1 MDWNV
6 VIGIEVHIRLCL
18 NSKLFSA
25 SASHYGADANMHA
38 SGIDLALPGT
48 LPVANTR
55 AFDMAIM
62 LGLDLESTINPY
74 NVFARKNYFYPDL
87 PKGYQITQMDHPIIM
102 GGHIP
107 IDIDGEKKDIHI
119 HHAHLEE
126 DAGKL
131 IHQKNESW
139 VDYNR
144 AGTTL
149 IEVVTEPN
157 MASSQEAVCFL
168 KALRQRAIYLGIC
181 DGNMEQ
187 GSFKFDINISLRK
200 NDASP
205 LGTRTEIKNL
215 NSFRFVE
222 RAIER
227 EIQRQGDL
235 LESGRQVT
243 QATCLYDP
251 DRDETRVMRSKEDA
265 HDYRYF
271 PDPDLLPVHVT
282 PEWIARIQAQ
292 MPEKQSE
299 KIKRFCDTYHLKAPD
314 ATRLTKDPCF
324 CKLFESCTQTHPQLS
339 HLFVQWILGDISA
352 LLNEHQI
359 KPAHCTINAQQLVQ
373 VAEKVDK
380 KAINRSAAK
389 IIFSQIL
396 NGQHD
401 VDTIIDEQQLGTLHD
416 TQALSAIIE
425 SIIHKHPNQVEQ
437 YQNGEEKL
445 WGYFMG
451 QIMKKT
457 KGQADLDT
465 VKTLLKNKLTLS
477 EQP

>member
-6 VIGIEVHIRLCL
+6 VIGVEVHIRLCL

-25 SASHYGADANMHA
+25 SACHYGADANMHA
-38 SGIDLALPGT
+38 CGIDLALPGT
-48 LPVANTR
+48 LPAANTR

-62 LGLDLESTINPY
+62 LGLDLEATINPY

-87 PKGYQITQMDHPIIM
+87 PKGYQITQMDHPIII

-107 IDIDGEKKDIHI
+107 INIDGEKKDILI

-131 IHQKNESW
+131 IHQKDSSC

-144 AGTTL
+144 AGTAL
-149 IEVVTEPN
+149 IEVVTEPS
-157 MASSQEAVCFL
+157 MYSSQEAVSFL
-168 KALRQRAIYLGIC
+168 KALRQRAVYLGIC

-187 GSFKFDINISLRK
+187 GSFKFDINVSIRK
-200 NDASP
+200 DSTSP

-222 RAIER
+222 RAIEC
-227 EIQRQGDL
+227 EIQRQSAL
-235 LESGRQVT
+235 LESGGSVT

-251 DRDETRVMRSKEDA
+251 NRDETRVMRSKEDA

-271 PDPDLLPVHVT
+271 PDPDLCPIHIT
-282 PEWIARIQAQ
+282 PEWIARVETL
-292 MPEKQSE
+292 MPEKQSK
-299 KIKRFCDTYHLKAPD
+299 KIERFCDTYHLKAPD
-314 ATRLTKDPCF
+314 AQRITKDPSF
-324 CKLFESCTQTHPQLS
+324 CKLFETCAQTHPKLA
-339 HLFVQWILGDISA
+339 HLFAQWILGDITA
-352 LLNEHQI
+352 LLNEHQM
-359 KPAHCTINAQQLVQ
+359 KHTDCPINAQQMVQ
-373 VAEKVDK
+373 VAEKVDNK
-380 KAINRSAAK
+380 IINRSAGK
-389 IIFSQIL
+389 IIFSHIL
-396 NGQHD
+396 QGNHD
-401 VDTIIDEQQLGTLHD
+401 VDAIISEQKLCTLNDAH
-416 TQALSAIIE
+416 ALSSIIE
-425 SIIHKHPNQVEQ
+425 SIIDDHPNQVAQ
-437 YQNGEEKL
+437 YQNGQEKL
-445 WGYFMG
+445 WGFFMG

-477 EQP
+477 E